1 MNHCFPFSA
10 IVGQDQFK
18 LALLLCMVD
27 PSIGGVLAMGDK
39 GTGKTTTVRALSQLM
54 DQKDRFPFVNLPIG
68 ATEDRVL
75 GSIKLETLIN
85 DKKIAIE
92 KGLLNRAH
100 GGILYI
106 DEVNLLDD
114 FLMDSLLD
122 AAAMDGYYLERDN
135 ISEWLPSKFI
145 LVGTMNAEEGE
156 LRPQLLDRFGLSV
169 YVDTPSELA
178 DRKQIVKNRLSFD
191 EDKISFIED
200 YKKHEESIRDQILDA
215 RRRLSNLGI
224 EEEVYDYIAQLCSDK
239 KVEGLRADI
248 LLVKTAKAYA
258 AYAKQAKVSCEDV
271 IQIQELV
278 LRHRSKQP
286 SENESNNGQNQSDE
300 DHQKKNPRIL
310 HNPLKILENN

>member
-1 MNHCFPFSA
+1 MNQCFPFSA

-39 GTGKTTTVRALSQLM
+39 GTGKTTTVRALSQLLG
-54 DQKDRFPFVNLPIG
+54 KFPFVNLPIG

-169 YVDTPSELA
+169 FVDTPVELA

-191 EDKISFIED
+191 ENKISFID
-200 YKKHEESIRDQILDA
+200 QYKYQEENLRNQIINA
-215 RRRLSNLGI
+215 RGRLSSLKI
-224 EEEVYDYIAQLCSDK
+224 EEEVYDYIAQLCNDK

-248 LLVKTAKAYA
+248 LLVKTARAFATYRE
-258 AYAKQAKVSCEDV
+258 QTKVSCEDV
-271 IQIQELV
+271 KQIQELV
-278 LRHRSKQP
+278 LGIGLNSLAEINQTMEEAKVMRISK
-286 SENESNNGQNQSDE
+286 
-300 DHQKKNPRIL
+300 KKIPKFSTI
-310 HNPLKILENN
+310 P